1 MNQEFLNTFINAGQ
15 LTDEERNTF
24 ANLSNEE
31 KKYVFSKR
39 EENRKKNETEK
50 QRQLLLAVYE
60 DTVSRYPVTAEKLR
74 LSKETC
80 DNPETFYKSF
90 NTKTNQRLN
99 ELMICAY
106 HSPLLSEEQKKF
118 YMDKI
123 YEKNIGLIW
132 NTVSKYSSKNDG
144 KMTLDDFGQESMIAF
159 VKAVNKFDITRPNK
173 FSTFVVTVVKN
184 QILTIYKSVN
194 KVRYIETSMED
205 PIADDGGSVKTRL
218 DYQADPNE
226 TPEEI
231 VMKESR
237 NKIIY
242 EVLNQLSLEQKFVA
256 YCRFGLGGVPKKTQ
270 AEIAQYMHMSQ
281 ANVSKIENAML
292 KNMKKALYKEGAL

>member
-1 MNQEFLNTFINAGQ
+1 MNQEFLNTFINAGK

-24 ANLSNEE
+24 ANLSDEE

-60 DTVSRYPVTAEKLR
+60 DTVSRYPATIEKLR